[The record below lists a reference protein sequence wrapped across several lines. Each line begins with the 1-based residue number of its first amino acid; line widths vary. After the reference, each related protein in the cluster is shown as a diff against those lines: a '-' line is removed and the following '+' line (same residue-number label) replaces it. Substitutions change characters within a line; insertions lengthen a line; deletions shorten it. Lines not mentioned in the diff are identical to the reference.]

1 MSPIRMSEIES
12 AIRLVLKFYTAFNK
26 HDVSELT
33 KLISDDC
40 RMEAAV
46 VEAGETE
53 LSGSQAII
61 QYWDH
66 IFHLYPKLEV
76 ENEEVIGAGN
86 RCIARFRYKLL
97 SANGENRLIR
107 GVDIFRV
114 QTGLIKEILC
124 YAKTTSLFPAA

>member
-12 AIRLVLKFYTAFNK
+12 AMRLVLKFYTAFNK

-61 QYWDH
+61 QSH
-66 IFHLYPKLEV
+66 IIIEDAISV
-76 ENEEVIGAGN
+76 CG
-86 RCIARFRYKLL
+86 RRFVTAELQK
-97 SANGENRLIR
+97 
-107 GVDIFRV
+107 
-114 QTGLIKEILC
+114 
-124 YAKTTSLFPAA
+124 